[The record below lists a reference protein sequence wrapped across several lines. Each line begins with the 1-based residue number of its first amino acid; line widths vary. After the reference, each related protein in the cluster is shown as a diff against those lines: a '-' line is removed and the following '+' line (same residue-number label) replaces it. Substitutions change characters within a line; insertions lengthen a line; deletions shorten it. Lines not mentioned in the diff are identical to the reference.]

1 MLHWVIGVPG
11 VSSDAGNLFFLAH
24 FLSFFQH
31 EQPNALIPQAHV
43 NCNSMYSHIMVAL
56 GQPFSMDGFIVSLLT
71 NNKSN
76 SANNFALELHYV
88 ANSILNVFFEN

>member
-1 MLHWVIGVPG
+1 
-11 VSSDAGNLFFLAH
+11 
-24 FLSFFQH
+24 
-31 EQPNALIPQAHV
+31 
-43 NCNSMYSHIMVAL
+43 MVAL

-88 ANSILNVFFEN
+88 ANSILNVFFENWDSWVAALPLPAPLVPHALLGVSNDDHYLV